1 MIEKE
6 IIEGHLR
13 EILSAKDA
21 FLVEVKVDSNSK
33 IRVHIDKMEGISID
47 DCVSVSREL
56 EGKLDR
62 DQENFAL
69 EVSSPGLDAPFRV
82 REQYDK
88 NMEKMVSVQCKDGSK
103 VFGILKEAGEDR
115 VLLEVK
121 SSKKGEDPELLEMDP
136 EEIISTRLHIQF

>member
-6 IIEGHLR
+6 IIESHLR
-13 EILSAKDA
+13 EILSPGDI
-21 FLVEVKVDSNSK
+21 FLVEVKVDSSSK

-47 DCVSVSREL
+47 DCVGISREL
-56 EGKLDR
+56 EGRLDR
-62 DQENFAL
+62 DEEDFAL

-88 NMEKMVSVQCKDGSK
+88 NMGNMVSVQCKDGSK
-103 VFGILKEAGEDR
+103 VLGILKEVGDEQ
-115 VLLEVK
+115 VLLEIQ
-121 SSKKGEDPELLEMDP
+121 SPKKGEAPEQLKLDT

>member
-6 IIEGHLR
+6 IIEAHLR
-13 EILSAKDA
+13 EILSSRDI
-21 FLVEVKVDSNSK
+21 FLVEVKVDSSSK

-47 DCVSVSREL
+47 DCVGLSREL

-62 DQENFAL
+62 DQEDFAL
-69 EVSSPGLDAPFRV
+69 EVSSPGLDSPFRV

-88 NMEKMVSVQCKDGSK
+88 NLGKLVSVQCKDGSK
-103 VFGILKEAGEDR
+103 ILGILKEADEDI

-121 SSKKGEDPELLEMDP
+121 SPKKGESPELMKLDT
-136 EEIISTRLHIQF
+136 EEIITTRLHIQF

>member
-13 EILSAKDA
+13 EILSTRDI
-21 FLVEVKVDSNSK
+21 FLVEVKVDSSSK
-33 IRVHIDKMEGISID
+33 IRVHIDRMEGISID
-47 DCVSVSREL
+47 NCVGVSREL

-62 DQENFAL
+62 DQEDFAL

-82 REQYDK
+82 REQYVK
-88 NMEKMVSVQCKDGSK
+88 NMDKMVSVQCKDGSK
-103 VFGILKEAGEDR
+103 FLGILKKADEDS

-121 SSKKGEDPELLEMDP
+121 PNKKGESPEQLKLDVG
-136 EEIISTRLHIQF
+136 EIISTRLHIQF

>member
-13 EILSAKDA
+13 EILSTKDI
-21 FLVEVKVDSNSK
+21 FLVEVKVDSSSK

-47 DCVSVSREL
+47 DCVGVSREL

-62 DQENFAL
+62 DQEDFAL

-88 NMEKMVSVQCKDGSK
+88 NMDKMVSVQCKDGSK
-103 VFGILKEAGEDR
+103 FLGILKEADEDH

-121 SSKKGEDPELLEMDP
+121 PNKKGESPEQLKLDV

>member
-6 IIEGHLR
+6 IIESHLR
-13 EILSAKDA
+13 EILSTRDI
-21 FLVEVKVDSNSK
+21 FLVEVKVDSSSK

-47 DCVSVSREL
+47 DCVGISREL
-56 EGKLDR
+56 EGRLDR
-62 DQENFAL
+62 DNEDFAL
-69 EVSSPGLDAPFRV
+69 EVSSPGLDSPFKV

-88 NMEKMVSVQCKDGSK
+88 NMGNMVSVQCKDGSK
-103 VFGILKEAGEDR
+103 VLGILKEAGEDS

-121 SSKKGEDPELLEMDP
+121 SHKKGESPEQLKLDT